1 MFSYGTMPSHW
12 ARAGVV
18 AALVVIVL
26 PLISTSQRIVDA
38 PVPCAMTE
46 NGAPDVSVTI
56 IWYGTDACALF
67 APPLST

>member
-1 MFSYGTMPSHW
+1 
-12 ARAGVV
+12 
-18 AALVVIVL
+18 
-26 PLISTSQRIVDA
+26 
-38 PVPCAMTE
+38 MTE